1 MEHIDVPWKSRA
13 RVLKVIQHIL
23 EEPKRVHM
31 TVYVAATG
39 KGFSQS
45 APPCGTVACVA
56 GWFALTGPR
65 AKAYQVR
72 LKTMAARRRVGG
84 VQFYASGGPVLSKR
98 VGDEFAKALGVPRA
112 SAAYRQVVSV
122 YDWPSPWRNAYL
134 AVASVKGAAA
144 ATMRANIV
152 AERFC
157 HLLSH
162 HE

>member
-1 MEHIDVPWKSRA
+1 MKRIEVPLKSRA

-23 EEPKRVHM
+23 DEPKRVHM

-39 KGFSQS
+39 VGFSQS

-56 GWFALTGPR
+56 GWFGLTGPR
-65 AKAYQVR
+65 AKFYEAR
-72 LKTMAARRRVGG
+72 LKSIAARNRHGRHQIYTTGSSSLNDKL
-84 VQFYASGGPVLSKR
+84 A
-98 VGDEFAKALGVPRA
+98 DEFAKALGVNRQSEA
-112 SAAYRQVVSV
+112 FKQVVSV
-122 YDWPSPWRNAYL
+122 HYWPEPWRRAYTD
-134 AVASVKGAAA
+134 VAFSIGAKAA
-144 ATMRANIV
+144 KQRAHIV